1 MQSSDYWSVQAG
13 NRNPSKTQNRLPY
26 QPPHLNTAD
35 SWIWLPVP
43 QSNPFT
49 DSKKA
54 TKDNK
59 HTHTRPLF
67 VQLSNT
73 HRLPFSIQRTRQR
86 KEGWTCISFF
96 ACLRK
101 GWTPVRQSTCRGY
114 SLMPPKAFT
123 HRSLERMAEWE
134 WGGVKRKILAN
145 LLFIG
150 RGFSFQ
156 GSFIEAFPNTS
167 LSLSALTS
175 ANQRAWVQDF
185 LGKHW
190 RISETIANESTV
202 TMA

>member
-13 NRNPSKTQNRLPY
+13 NKNPSKTHRTGYHTNHRIWTQQIAGFGCQRHS
-26 QPPHLNTAD
+26 QIPPLIPKRPPKTIN
-35 SWIWLPVP
+35 
-43 QSNPFT
+43 
-49 DSKKA
+49 
-54 TKDNK
+54 
-59 HTHTRPLF
+59 THTPPTLRPTL
-67 VQLSNT
+67 Q
-73 HRLPFSIQRTRQR
+73 RIQRTRQR

-101 GWTPVRQSTCRGY
+101 GWTPVRQLACQGY

-185 LGKHW
+185 LGKRW